1 MTGMLTALSQ
11 GDNIFWWVS
20 IGVGFAVVGVVIVL
34 LSLLVGFVKDID
46 ERVGDTLDTAGRV
59 ATNTANTSELVDTL
73 NLVVGLKEETARH
86 AELLSR

>member
-1 MTGMLTALSQ
+1 MPALITALTQ

-34 LSLLVGFVKDID
+34 LSLLSSFVKDID
-46 ERVGDTLDTAGRV
+46 DRVEDALDTAGRV
-59 ATNTANTSELVDTL
+59 AGNTANTSELVDTL

-86 AELLSR
+86 AELLRR